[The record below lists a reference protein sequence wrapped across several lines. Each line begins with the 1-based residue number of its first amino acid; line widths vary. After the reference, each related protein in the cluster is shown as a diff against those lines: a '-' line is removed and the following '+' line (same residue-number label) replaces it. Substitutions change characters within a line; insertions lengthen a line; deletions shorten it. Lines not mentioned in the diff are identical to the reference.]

1 MAFKKERLE
10 KIIARETSQILFS
23 EVKDQRLKLVTITNV
38 NLSGDL
44 SIATIFFTVYGDEE
58 VRIETAKALEEAK
71 GFIRLNLGH
80 RIEVKKVPELRFKY
94 DESFEQGN
102 RIEDILKGLN
112 DK

>member
-10 KIIARETSQILFS
+10 KIIAREVSEILFS
-23 EVKDQRLKLVTITNV
+23 EVKDARLKLITITNV

-44 SIATIFFTVYGDEE
+44 SIATIYYTVYGDEL
-58 VRIETAKALEEAK
+58 VRSDTSKSLEDAK

-80 RIEVKKVPELRFKY
+80 HIEVKKVPELRFKY

-102 RIEDILKGLN
+102 RIEDILKALN
-112 DK
+112 NN

>member
-1 MAFKKERLE
+1 MAFKRERLE
-10 KIIARETSQILFS
+10 KIIAREISEILFS
-23 EVKDQRLKLVTITNV
+23 EVKDARLKLVTVTNV

-44 SIATIFFTVYGDEE
+44 SIATIFYTVYGDEL
-58 VRIETAKALEEAK
+58 VRADTTKSLEDAK

-102 RIEDILKGLN
+102 RIEDILKALN
-112 DK
+112 NN

>member
-38 NLSGDL
+38 NLTGDL
-44 SIATIFFTVYGDEE
+44 SIATIFYTVYGDELVKE
-58 VRIETAKALEEAK
+58 DTSKALEEAK

-80 RIEVKKVPELRFKY
+80 RIEDKKVPELRFKY

-112 DK
+112 QN

>member
-10 KIIARETSQILFS
+10 KIIAREISGILFS
-23 EVKDQRLKLVTITNV
+23 EVKDARLKLVTITNV

-44 SIATIFFTVYGDEE
+44 SIATVFYTVYGDELTRQE
-58 VRIETAKALEEAK
+58 VSKSFEDAK

-102 RIEDILKGLN
+102 RIEDILKALN
-112 DK
+112 NN

>member
-10 KIIARETSQILFS
+10 KIIAREVSEILFS
-23 EVKDQRLKLVTITNV
+23 EVKDARLKLITITNV

-44 SIATIFFTVYGDEE
+44 SIATVFYTVYGDEA
-58 VRIETAKALEEAK
+58 VINDTSKSLEDAK
-71 GFIRLNLGH
+71 GFIRLNLAH

-102 RIEDILKGLN
+102 RIEDILKALN
-112 DK
+112 NN

>member
-10 KIIARETSQILFS
+10 KIIAREVSEILFS
-23 EVKDQRLKLVTITNV
+23 EVKDARLKLVTITNV

-44 SIATIFFTVYGDEE
+44 SIATVFYTVYGDNVVKEE
-58 VRIETAKALEEAK
+58 SNKLLDDAK

-102 RIEDILKGLN
+102 RIEDILKALN
-112 DK
+112 NN

>member
-10 KIIARETSQILFS
+10 KIIAREVSQILFS

-44 SIATIFFTVYGDEE
+44 SIATIFYTVYGDEVVKE
-58 VRIETAKALEEAK
+58 DTSKALEEAK

-112 DK
+112 QN